1 MHRRFGYLFAAAVVS
16 LAACSGEQ
24 VAPDNAAMPGS
35 ATQVQVNPFAVA
47 TLPAECATE
56 ARAQGAI
63 DSLLPQLFGPGGG
76 RRGKAQGYSNGIV
89 KARRDGNTSLA
100 QTDVDSLINFTLSTY
115 YAGNLIGGQSA
126 ATQERVVKFIYLLY
140 CSNNISPVPD
150 LSGIFGAQNSVLIR
164 NSSPTT
170 LVSDPLDSAAVEV
183 EHGEVPSTIFG
194 TFVSV
199 YKTTNPLPTS
209 LDWYGI
215 DGYKQGAW
223 EFVANPAVTFTA
235 PVLTGV
241 CIQYDPDI
249 ASYSDL
255 RLAHGVEAGYV
266 SVVPGNSVLTTA
278 GGTIEIG
285 AYSDP
290 GPLGLAC
297 DPLPPPVVAAR
308 SVVGRLLQQFAG
320 LIVPG
325 NLFAGVAGGGTGSQ
339 VVKFSPFAAVDIKL
353 ALSSSGPSS
362 PQNIPVGSTSVT
374 APVSVTLTT
383 RNGHTPIGGIAV
395 AFDPPAQF
403 SAASVTTDIS
413 GTAASLWTLVAGPNT
428 ASATPAA
435 APLTFVPAAASFA
448 VTAVQLT
455 PPSITTASLP
465 DGQQTIAYGPATLA
479 ATGGTGSYNWA
490 LAPGSALPGGVALS
504 AGGVVSGTP
513 TAYGAFTFTI
523 RVTSGPL
530 FADRSY
536 TINILPAPVVISTA
550 SPLPGATVGVAY
562 SQMFLATGGTGSYAW
577 QVTSGTPPA
586 GLALSGAGVLAG
598 VPTAPGTSTFT
609 VQATSG
615 PVSASKSFSL
625 TASYPTAVALAFQ
638 PGPSNSQCYALN
650 AIMTPNIAVKVTDQA
665 GRPLAGVQVNIV
677 AVTNNGSKVVPS
689 QPSAV
694 SGANGVAVFNTLSI
708 NKTGGYRIIASTQ
721 SPWPVVSVQSGRFNI
736 SPAC

>member
-1 MHRRFGYLFAAAVVS
+1 MHRRLDFLLAVTVVVLS
-16 LAACSGEQ
+16 ACSGEQ
-24 VAPDNAAMPGS
+24 VAPDPAAIPG
-35 ATQVQVNPFAVA
+35 TVTRIQVNPFAVA

-56 ARAQGAI
+56 ARSQGAI

-76 RRGKAQGYSNGIV
+76 RRGKAQGYSNNIE

-100 QTDVDSLINFTLSTY
+100 QTDVDSLVNFTLATY
-115 YAGNLIGGQSA
+115 YDGKLIGGQSA

-150 LSGIFGAQNSVLIR
+150 LSGIFSAQNTVLIR
-164 NSSPTT
+164 NSTPTT
-170 LVSDPLDSAAVEV
+170 VVSDPLDSAAVEV
-183 EHGEVPSTIFG
+183 EQGEVPSTIFG

-223 EFVANPAVTFTA
+223 EFVSNPEVTFTD

-290 GPLGLAC
+290 SPLGLAC

-308 SVVGRLLQQFAG
+308 SMVGRLLQEFAG

-353 ALSSSGPSS
+353 ALSSTGPSS
-362 PQNIPVGSTSVT
+362 PQDIPVGSTSIA
-374 APVSVTLTT
+374 APVSVTVTT
-383 RNGHTPIGGIAV
+383 RNGHSPVSGIPV
-395 AFDPPAQF
+395 AFDPGAQF
-403 SAASVTTDIS
+403 SSASVATDVD
-413 GTAASLWTLVAGPNT
+413 GTAASLWTIVAGANT
-428 ASATPAA
+428 ASGTPGAA
-435 APLTFVPAAASFA
+435 GLTFVPAAASFA

-455 PPSITTASLP
+455 PLSITTASLP
-465 DGQQTIAYGPATLA
+465 DGQQTITYGPATLA
-479 ATGGTGSYNWA
+479 ATGGIGTYAWA
-490 LAPGSALPGGVALS
+490 LAPGSSLPAGLALS
-504 AGGVVSGTP
+504 AAGVLSGTP
-513 TAYGAFTFTI
+513 TVSGGFGFTV

-530 FADRSY
+530 SADQAYSI
-536 TINILPAPVVISTA
+536 TILPAPVVISTA

-562 SQMFLATGGTGSYAW
+562 SHAFQATGGTGTYAW
-577 QVTSGTPPA
+577 SVTGGTPPA
-586 GLALSGAGVLAG
+586 GLALSGAGSLSG
-598 VPTAPGTSTFT
+598 VPAAPGSSTFT

-615 PVSASKSFSL
+615 AVSSSKSFSL
-625 TASYPTAVALAFQ
+625 TASYPTAVALTFQ
-638 PGPSNSQCYALN
+638 PGPSNAQCYALN
-650 AIMTPNIAVKVTDQA
+650 AIMTPNITIRVTDQS
-665 GRPLAGVQVNIV
+665 GRPLSGVQVNIV

-689 QPSAV
+689 QPYAI
-694 SGANGVAVFNTLSI
+694 SGANGLAVFNTLSI
-708 NKTGGYRIIASTQ
+708 NKTGGYRIIASTL
-721 SPWPVVSVQSGRFNI
+721 SPWPVASVQSGKFNI
-736 SPAC
+736 SPSC